1 MDHDVALGVLRDAAD
16 ELADAAVDLD
26 RPVPTYPG
34 WSVADLVVHT
44 GRIHRW
50 VTEIVG
56 SRATR
61 RLAQPDLGQR
71 PDDLTGWLRSGAA
84 RVIDTL
90 AATDPTTPVW
100 TFAGEPTTGF
110 WRRRMALE
118 TTIHRWDAQL
128 AAGDAAPIADAVA
141 IAGVGEALEIYVEPR
156 LRGADV
162 GGDGEVV
169 GMRAVGGAHTWA
181 VRLLRDGI
189 TVLSDGPAAHVRV
202 EAAPADLWLFL
213 MGRAARDVLDV
224 HGPARGVERL
234 ERAVALLP
242 TPAG

>member
-1 MDHDVALGVLRDAAD
+1 M
-16 ELADAAVDLD
+16 
-26 RPVPTYPG
+26 
-34 WSVADLVVHT
+34 
-44 GRIHRW
+44 
-50 VTEIVG
+50 
-56 SRATR
+56 
-61 RLAQPDLGQR
+61 
-71 PDDLTGWLRSGAA
+71 
-84 RVIDTL
+84 
-90 AATDPTTPVW
+90 
-100 TFAGEPTTGF
+100 
-110 WRRRMALE
+110 
-118 TTIHRWDAQL
+118 
-128 AAGDAAPIADAVA
+128 A

-169 GMRAVGGAHTWA
+169 GLHAAGGAHTWA

-189 TVLSDGPAAHVRV
+189 TVLSDGPPVHVRV

-213 MGRAARDVLDV
+213 MGRAGRDVLDV